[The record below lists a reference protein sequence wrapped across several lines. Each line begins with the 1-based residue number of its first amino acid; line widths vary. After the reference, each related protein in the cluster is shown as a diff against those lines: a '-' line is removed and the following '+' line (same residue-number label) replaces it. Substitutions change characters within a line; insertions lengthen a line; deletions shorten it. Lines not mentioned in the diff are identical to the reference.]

1 MKFWTKRKL
10 KAFEGWKRSVEE
22 NKVFIINEVDYE
34 KFMEKYV
41 DENEVADVL
50 RKIVDDVVVD
60 DVDVDDVDVDDVV
73 VDDVVVDDVDVD
85 DDVDKKMIYLDL
97 KSSLLFFLCCI
108 LWFCSYSGHESLELV
123 EKEQQ
128 RKGISLVGDFLRG
141 LCCRINSHLPHCV
154 STNKI

>member
-50 RKIVDDVVVD
+50 RKIVDDVV
-60 DVDVDDVDVDDVV
+60 DDVV
-73 VDDVVVDDVDVD
+73 DVVVDDVD
-85 DDVDKKMIYLDL
+85 KKMVYLTL
-97 KSSLLFFLCCI
+97 KSSLLFLLFCI
-108 LWFCSYSGHESLELV
+108 FWFYSYSGDESLEVV
-123 EKEQQ
+123 EKEEQK
-128 RKGISLVGDFLRG
+128 KGFAFIGHLLRG

-154 STNKI
+154 STKQISIP

>member
-34 KFMEKYV
+34 KFMEKYL

-60 DVDVDDVDVDDVV
+60 DYV
-73 VDDVVVDDVDVD
+73 VDDVVDEVVD
-85 DDVDKKMIYLDL
+85 DKKMIYLDL

-108 LWFCSYSGHESLELV
+108 FWFYSYSGHESLEVV

-154 STNKI
+154 

>member
-34 KFMEKYV
+34 KFMEKYL

-60 DVDVDDVDVDDVV
+60 DVVE
-73 VDDVVVDDVDVD
+73 
-85 DDVDKKMIYLDL
+85 VDKKMIYLDL

-108 LWFCSYSGHESLELV
+108 LWFYSYSGHESLELV

-128 RKGISLVGDFLRG
+128 KKSISLVGDFLRG

-154 STNKI
+154 STNKM

>member
-50 RKIVDDVVVD
+50 RKI
-60 DVDVDDVDVDDVV
+60 

>member
-1 MKFWTKRKL
+1 MNFWTKRKL

-41 DENEVADVL
+41 DENEVADIL
-50 RKIVDDVVVD
+50 RKIVDDVVDEESRVD
-60 DVDVDDVDVDDVV
+60 
-73 VDDVVVDDVDVD
+73 
-85 DDVDKKMIYLDL
+85 DKKMVYLTL
-97 KSSLLFFLCCI
+97 KSSLLFFLFCI
-108 LWFCSYSGHESLELV
+108 FWFYSYSGHESLEVV

-154 STNKI
+154 STKQIPIS